1 MKKLLLF
8 LAAVVLATPAFAS
21 VGAVNQNQ
29 SGSEGIATDM
39 LYNCPSGTQL
49 SWNNSQFYMNCGN
62 LMNAGTSGGGLTS
75 LATNASSLPLSYDIV
90 KIAISNLGTTA
101 DSLANGVPGQMLTLN
116 VTTVVGSGT
125 LTITPTTRTGFG
137 SITLNTANQ
146 TVVLLYV
153 NNTLGWI
160 IHSVYGSTLPTITQ
174 AN

>member
-8 LAAVVLATPAFAS
+8 LAALVLATPAFAS

-49 SWNNSQFYMNCGN
+49 SWNNSQFYLNCGN
-62 LMNAGTSGGGLTS
+62 LMNAGTAGGGLTS
-75 LATNASSLPLSYDIV
+75 LATIDTGIPTSYDIV
-90 KIAISNLGTTA
+90 KKAISNLGTAT
-101 DSLANGVPGQMLTLN
+101 DTLANGVPGQMLTIN
-116 VTTVVGSGT
+116 ITTVTGSGT
-125 LTITPTTRTGFG
+125 WVVTPTTRTGFG
-137 SITLNTANQ
+137 SITFNTANQ
-146 TVVLLYV
+146 TVVLLYL
-153 NNTLGWI
+153 NNTNGWI